1 MAETKLPEYNTPSNS
16 LTTQS
21 APVAKTTPG
30 GKQLP
35 PKQAPVVKASTAK
48 KSRADKL
55 KEDSRKAIIE
65 VGKNTI
71 WPGVK
76 NLVFNAL
83 MNAVGG
89 IFWPDGNRPMNI
101 SSNHPLNRVD
111 YGSYFTGG
119 TKINTSG
126 STIKAT
132 NPEPYFKYP
141 MLDTPDDCAL
151 VIDELRN
158 IIKSYG
164 CATWATL
171 YDICNMDN
179 TNWQGSQKYGWVSVE
194 NTKIYTVHTADGQ
207 IKYEL
212 HMPKAA
218 PIDDLPF

>member
-1 MAETKLPEYNTPSNS
+1 MAEQKMPEYNTPSNS
-16 LTTQS
+16 YAAS
-21 APVAKTTPG
+21 TPTVPKPAQ
-30 GKQLP
+30 GKQAP
-35 PKQAPVVKASTAK
+35 PKQQPIVKASSAK
-48 KSRADKL
+48 KSRSEKL
-55 KEDSRKAIIE
+55 KEDSRKALIE

-71 WPGVK
+71 WPGIK
-76 NLVFNAL
+76 NLAFNAL

-89 IFWPDGNRPMNI
+89 IFWPDGNRPIN
-101 SSNHPLNRVD
+101 SNHPLNRID

-119 TKINTSG
+119 TKINTTG
-126 STIKAT
+126 TTVKTST
-132 NPEPYFKYP
+132 EPYFKYP

-151 VIDELRN
+151 VIEELRK
-158 IIKSYG
+158 IIKQYG

-171 YDICNMDN
+171 YDICNMDT

-194 NTKIYTVHTADGQ
+194 SAKVYTVHTADGD

>member
-1 MAETKLPEYNTPSNS
+1 MAEQKMPEYNTPSNS
-16 LTTQS
+16 YAASTPTVPK
-21 APVAKTTPG
+21 PVQV
-30 GKQLP
+30 KQAP
-35 PKQAPVVKASTAK
+35 PKQQPIVKASSAK
-48 KSRADKL
+48 KSRSEKL
-55 KEDSRKAIIE
+55 KEDSRKALIE

-71 WPGVK
+71 WPGIK
-76 NLVFNAL
+76 NLAFNAL

-89 IFWPDGNRPMNI
+89 IFWPDGNRPIN
-101 SSNHPLNRVD
+101 SNHPLNRVD

-119 TKINTSG
+119 TKINTTG
-126 STIKAT
+126 TTVKTST
-132 NPEPYFKYP
+132 EPYFKYP

-151 VIDELRN
+151 VIDELRK
-158 IIKSYG
+158 IIKQYG

-171 YDICNMDN
+171 YDICNMDT

-194 NTKIYTVHTADGQ
+194 NTKIYTVHTADGD